1 MVTQDGAKFF
11 SSSFY
16 TEQHYEVVIII
27 LASKM
32 RKLRLREVQEFAYGH
47 TLVS

>member
-16 TEQHYEVVIII
+16 IEQHYEVVII